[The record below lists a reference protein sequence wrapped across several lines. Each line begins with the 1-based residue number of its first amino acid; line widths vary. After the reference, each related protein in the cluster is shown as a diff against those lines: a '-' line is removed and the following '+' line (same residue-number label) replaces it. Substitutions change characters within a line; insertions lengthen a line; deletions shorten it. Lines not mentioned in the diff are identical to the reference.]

1 VTSDLAAAVATH
13 TLAWIPIL
21 EPMPWAHRIWWLF
34 AIPLALGM
42 SMAWKAVRLP
52 SLEHY
57 WRAVFVMTGQILLT
71 IVGIAVGLFVIVVL
85 LLPHLPAE

>member
-1 VTSDLAAAVATH
+1 MTSSFTAAALTE

-42 SMAWKAVRLP
+42 TMAWKAVRLP

-71 IVGIAVGLFVIVVL
+71 IAGIAAGLFVIVVV